1 MKACCF
7 AMRSVLSAIPS
18 SVAMRLASRS
28 IFLVLDSSAFYFILL
43 INREHMYIK
52 GWYSFHLIKSV

>member
-1 MKACCF
+1 MYINNLLINREH
-7 AMRSVLSAIPS
+7 MYINN
-18 SVAMRLASRS
+18 
-28 IFLVLDSSAFYFILL
+28 LL